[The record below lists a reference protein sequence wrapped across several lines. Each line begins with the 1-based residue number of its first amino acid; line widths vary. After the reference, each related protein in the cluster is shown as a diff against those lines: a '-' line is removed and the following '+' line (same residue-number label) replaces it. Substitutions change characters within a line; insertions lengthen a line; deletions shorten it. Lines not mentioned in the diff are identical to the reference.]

1 MIHSHDHHSLSDVSQ
16 HISAEGRHRCDF
28 DADVPL
34 LLHHAFEAYRARV
47 LVGFPSDAKEF
58 VSAQA
63 ACRAA
68 LAHVMLLLRLEERL
82 SKGKSDRS
90 DEEGVGLD
98 EMISEA
104 RTAVSN
110 CL

>member
-1 MIHSHDHHSLSDVSQ
+1 MTRHDDYDILSDVGSR
-16 HISAEGRHRCDF
+16 HIAAEGRHKCDF
-28 DADVPL
+28 DADISL

-82 SKGKSDRS
+82 SKGKSDRP
-90 DEEGVGLD
+90 DEEGDGLD
-98 EMISEA
+98 EIISEA
-104 RTAVSN
+104 RAALN
-110 CL
+110 I